1 MEKIL
6 RQGNLALVKSQ
17 TYAKKPVDYYEIVQ
31 YYPNS
36 YYGKENEYIKTDS
49 GKYQIPGHQCFI
61 DESCFKNPESCYT
74 IGIFYDSEEE
84 PDFKSVGSR
93 IVLEPEEA
101 QDLNYLLKYFYE
113 NKLWKKKRKRRES

>member
-6 RQGNLALVKSQ
+6 RQGNLALVKTQ

-61 DESCFKNPESCYT
+61 DASCFKN
-74 IGIFYDSEEE
+74 IFNSLLYYALVFSMIV
-84 PDFKSVGSR
+84 KKNLILKVSVH
-93 IVLEPEEA
+93 VL
-101 QDLNYLLKYFYE
+101 Y
-113 NKLWKKKRKRRES
+113 